1 MAKTKSKGAV
11 EDILLNIPFWPFAVV
26 TVSLPG
32 VSLLVCFVSA
42 VIFQFDDVNETMC
55 NVKNV
60 IPSISAVTGVTPQ
73 AYIWR
78 TCIALHSTP
87 RFAVSLI
94 TYNYYVSQ
102 ARHIEPHRLGKYM
115 FLIKVNFWLNFVEN
129 SCLTLVAYITNREN
143 YPIHE
148 KIFIVFMVT
157 SLGYMLLN
165 TILFNWSKSG
175 NFSETEKVSY
185 YWKKVMFVSI
195 AAATAGLLFS
205 FVLHRVFCI
214 VGAFSVF
221 SLCEY
226 VIAYT
231 NMGYH
236 FTAYLDFKDKGFLF
250 GRLYT
255 EFRNNNEAPISS
267 VITNNN
273 IKHRNRI
280 H

>member
-1 MAKTKSKGAV
+1 MAKTKSKGVV
-11 EDILLNIPFWPFAVV
+11 EEIFLNIPMWPFAVV

-32 VSLLVCFVSA
+32 VALFVCFVTA

-55 NVKNV
+55 NVKNF

-73 AYIWR
+73 TYLWR

-87 RFAVSLI
+87 RFAVCLF
-94 TYNYYVSQ
+94 TYNHYVSRAHSVHPQ
-102 ARHIEPHRLGKYM
+102 RLAKYM

-148 KIFIVFMVT
+148 KIFVVFMVT
-157 SLGYMLLN
+157 SLAYMLLN
-165 TILFNWSKSG
+165 TILFNWSRAGS
-175 NFSETEKVSY
+175 FSETDRVSY
-185 YWKKVMFVSI
+185 YWKKVMFASI
-195 AAATAGLLFS
+195 ATATAGLLAS
-205 FVLHRVFCI
+205 FILHRVYCV

-221 SLCEY
+221 SACEY

-236 FTAYLDFKDKGFLF
+236 FTAYLDFKDRSFLF
-250 GRLYT
+250 GRLCPYP
-255 EFRNNNEAPISS
+255 RNNNESS
-267 VITNNN
+267 SLAVTNNN
-273 IKHRNRI
+273 VKLKNKAH
-280 H
+280 